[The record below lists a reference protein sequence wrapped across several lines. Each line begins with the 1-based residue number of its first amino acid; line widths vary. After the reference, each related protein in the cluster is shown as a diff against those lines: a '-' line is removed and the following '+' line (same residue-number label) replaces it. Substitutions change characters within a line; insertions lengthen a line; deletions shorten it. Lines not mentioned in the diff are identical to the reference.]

1 MKNLPLSASGRLR
14 AYFSTK
20 LYKIPFYRPSADWG
34 LIFNKIKRKIRNL
47 LISAFGR
54 FEAHFPTKLNAKY
67 KMSLYRPPADW
78 GLFFHKIRLKYKI
91 PCHRPS
97 AKSRLI
103 LQQNNIQNI
112 ISFVI
117 GFRPI
122 GDSFLTKLNIISSF
136 IGLRPIGNLFF
147 NKIKLKNPFTSAFG
161 RFEAHF
167 TTQKIKNIK
176 SFFIGLRPIGDSFL
190 KKIKYKI

>member
-1 MKNLPLSASGRLR
+1 MEIILQQNLMKNLPLSASGRLR

-97 AKSRLI
+97 ADSELI
-103 LQQNNIQNI
+103 LQQNFIKKPFHRPSADLKIILQQNLI
-112 ISFVI
+112 KNLPLSASGRLRAYF
-117 GFRPI
+117 
-122 GDSFLTKLNIISSF
+122 STKLDKTSKIPFNQPPADW
-136 IGLRPIGNLFF
+136 GLIFQQNL
-147 NKIKLKNPFTSAFG
+147 I
-161 RFEAHF
+161 
-167 TTQKIKNIK
+167 
-176 SFFIGLRPIGDSFL
+176 
-190 KKIKYKI
+190 